1 MIHSQKMTHE
11 CVVPPE
17 QKMNAGTEL
26 QSERSERSVCSVR
39 SGRSGKSETP
49 SETVLVTWGWF
60 YFSPSQIPTLP
71 IFPLKEENNIS

>member
-1 MIHSQKMTHE
+1 MIHPQKITHE
-11 CVVPPE
+11 FVVPPE

-49 SETVLVTWGWF
+49 SETVFSNLGLVLFFAVTDTYSSNF
-60 YFSPSQIPTLP
+60 CTERR
-71 IFPLKEENNIS
+71 K